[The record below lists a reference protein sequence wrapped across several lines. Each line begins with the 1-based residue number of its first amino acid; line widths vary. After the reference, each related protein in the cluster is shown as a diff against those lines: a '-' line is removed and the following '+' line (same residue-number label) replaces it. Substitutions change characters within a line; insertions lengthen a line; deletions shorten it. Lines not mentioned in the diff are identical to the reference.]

1 MGALADVRADLVAVL
16 DGNVQDKDGNVV
28 QVLTDAEAWQAPAV
42 LLSPADP
49 YITMGT
55 TFALASFR
63 YEALC
68 VAPAGKTSAVVD
80 NLETMVAYVLGAV
93 YAAGN
98 AWVVDTVGAPYEESF
113 KQGVLPAVR
122 VTVTRSAPFTT

>member
-28 QVLTDAEAWQAPAV
+28 QVLFDPEAWQPPAV

-49 YITMGT
+49 YITMGA
-55 TFALASFR
+55 TFSIATFR
-63 YEALC
+63 YEVLC
-68 VAPAGKTSAVVD
+68 VAPAGKNPAVVD

-93 YAAGN
+93 YGTDNSWA
-98 AWVVDTVGAPYEESF
+98 VDTVGAHYIESF
-113 KQGVLPAVR
+113 KQGDFPAQR
-122 VTVTRSAPFTT
+122 VTVTRPAPFTT